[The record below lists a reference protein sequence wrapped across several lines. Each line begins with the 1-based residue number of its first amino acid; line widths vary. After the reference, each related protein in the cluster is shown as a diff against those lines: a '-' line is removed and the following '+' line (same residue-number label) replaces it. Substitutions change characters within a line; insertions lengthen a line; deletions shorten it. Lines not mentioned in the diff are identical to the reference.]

1 MPRPRF
7 TALDPDKRRAILE
20 AAADEFARDGFDGAS
35 YNQIIARAGISKGAM
50 YYYFD
55 DKADLYLTTVGDV
68 IERMFTAV
76 GGLPDY
82 DDARS
87 FWAAIRDLSGRMI
100 AFVAEEPRLPGLA
113 KSLLAAGPALAEA
126 LAAYIE
132 QTRAF
137 TAGLIAEGR
146 ALGAVRGDLPA
157 PLLASLL
164 TGVGEAFDRYLLA
177 RWGELSEAEMAALP
191 DQIVDLYIRL
201 AAPLDLAV
209 ELTRAQAEPTSE
221 PHAPTQ
227 RKKEKKR

>member
-55 DKADLYLTTVGDV
+55 DKADLYLTTIGDV
-68 IERMFTAV
+68 IERMFAAV
-76 GGLPDY
+76 GSLRDY
-82 DDARS
+82 DDAAS

-100 AFVAEEPRLPGLA
+100 GFIAEEPRLPGLA
-113 KSLLAAGPALAEA
+113 KSLLSADPALAEA
-126 LAAYIE
+126 LAAYID

-137 TAGLIAEGR
+137 MAGLIAEGR
-146 ALGAVRGDLPA
+146 ALGAVRDDLPE

-164 TGVGEAFDRYLLA
+164 TGLGEAFDRYLLA

-209 ELTRAQAEPTSE
+209 ELTQAGAEPTS
-221 PHAPTQ
+221 
-227 RKKEKKR
+227 